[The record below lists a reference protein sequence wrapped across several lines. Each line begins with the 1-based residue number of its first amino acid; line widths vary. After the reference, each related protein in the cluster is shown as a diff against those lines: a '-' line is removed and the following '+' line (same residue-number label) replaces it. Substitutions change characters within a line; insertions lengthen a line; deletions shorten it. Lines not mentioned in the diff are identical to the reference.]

1 MKRVRRVLRGLKGV
15 LLLGLVGVFGY
26 VLYHAR
32 DLPPQDL
39 SRFERER
46 LEIDPDENAYEAYLL
61 AIEALDWPARRDTD
75 EEVDIREVK
84 SFFARRDILHT
95 TTPATPEE
103 RDRIL
108 RMTEVLLARNEEA
121 LRHVRE
127 GLRRPHYQAPPPGSL
142 LDESANEGHVA
153 FKMQTLGNLLLI
165 HAGYLHQTGQHAAL
179 GDAWDDACHFISH
192 VLGDSSGLPA
202 VLIGFSLLRAAM
214 PGFRDLARDPETP
227 PETLDKLAH
236 ALARIRPLPPI
247 LLRGYQSEVLQ
258 HAKMIYAFAS
268 KFKSQEELEEGSSIQ
283 QTLFNLIPSYV
294 FPPNRVISW
303 YVEDYEL
310 LAESVHLPYVEVDFD
325 RLSEAVD
332 ARYCQGMSPL
342 TPYVVGR
349 ILYSLSVGPLH
360 RAMESRCWAEVQV
373 EGARL
378 VVGIQRYR
386 RAHGTLPPNL
396 DALVPDFLDTVTIDP
411 YDGKPFRYDP
421 ERAIVYAVGTN
432 GVDHGGDTT
441 AEYDPKHDRDVPYED
456 GRDVVF
462 RIFPLDP
469 ASLPL
474 RRESDTPQDNGI
486 PQEPGDA
493 DTDSGDNDTQSGRP
507 TDTPDAETSD
517 PDDGE

>member
-1 MKRVRRVLRGLKGV
+1 MKRVRRVLRGLTGV
-15 LLLGLVGVFGY
+15 FLLGLVGVFGY

-46 LEIDPDENAYEAYLL
+46 LDIAPEENAYEAYLL
-61 AIEALDWPARRDTD
+61 AIDALDWPDQYDID
-75 EEVDIREVK
+75 ERIDVSEVK

-108 RMTEVLLARNEEA
+108 AMTKVLLARNEEA

-127 GLRRPHYQAPPPGSL
+127 GLRRPHYQAPPV
-142 LDESANEGHVA
+142 ESFIEDSPMNDQAAMG
-153 FKMQTLGNLLLI
+153 MRTLGNLLLI
-165 HAGYLHQTGQHAAL
+165 HAGYLHQTGEYAAS
-179 GDAWDDACHFISH
+179 GGAWDDACHFALH
-192 VLGDSSGLPA
+192 VMEDPNSFLSA
-202 VLIGFSLLRAAM
+202 LIGFILVGSPM
-214 PGFRDLARDPETP
+214 PGIRDLAREPDTP

-236 ALARIRPLPPI
+236 ALGRIRPLSPI
-247 LLRGYQSEVLQ
+247 LLCGYQSEVLQ
-258 HAKMIYAFAS
+258 YARTIYAFAS
-268 KFKSQEELEEGSSIQ
+268 KFKRQEELEEGSSIQ

-310 LAESVHLPYVEVDFD
+310 LAESVHLPYAEVDFD

-332 ARYCQGMSPL
+332 ARYWQGMSPL
-342 TPYVVGR
+342 TPYAFGR
-349 ILYSLSVGPLH
+349 ILYSITVGPLH
-360 RAMESRCWAEVQV
+360 GAMRQRCQIEAQV

-378 VVGIQRYR
+378 VVAIHRYR
-386 RAHGTLPPNL
+386 REHGTLPPDL
-396 DALVPDFLDTVTIDP
+396 DALVPDFLDTVPTDP

-432 GVDHGGDTT
+432 GVDNGGDTT

-456 GRDVVF
+456 GRDVMF

-469 ASLPL
+469 ASLPA
-474 RRESDTPQDNGI
+474 REQPATAQEDDM
-486 PQEPGDA
+486 PQE
-493 DTDSGDNDTQSGRP
+493 SGDVDTESG
-507 TDTPDAETSD
+507 TPEEALGPGHIDSDA
-517 PDDGE
+517 GE